1 MVSSFASPVVLI
13 GGWTIAAVLQPRPF
27 NQVASTVSALAAI
40 GAADRWVMTLVF
52 LVVGVCDIV
61 TAAALRPAAPA
72 GRVLL
77 IAGAACGMV
86 VAAYPENARGGL
98 VEHAV
103 WAGLAFAGLAAW
115 PAAAWRRGRRVPWG
129 LRPAVCAGA
138 VAVQIVLLAWF
149 VGELLTAAGQIGLAE
164 RVVGGTQ
171 AIWPLVVVLSCRASA
186 ALAWPL
192 LARRRAPVRRGDE
205 APQREALGVKSLRRQ
220 RLATSACL
228 ARTASAA
235 SRRAASSVSVRSRST
250 IRRTPVR
257 PISASTPR

>member
-1 MVSSFASPVVLI
+1 MPWVRVVPWWGVVSSIASPVVLI

-27 NQVASTVSALAAI
+27 DQVADTVSALAAI

-52 LVVGVCDIV
+52 LAVGTCDLV

-72 GRVLL
+72 GRLLL
-77 IAGAACGMV
+77 IVGAASGMV

-115 PAAAWRRGRRVPWG
+115 PAGAWRRGRAVPWG

-138 VAVQIVLLAWF
+138 VTVQIVLLAWF
-149 VGELLTAAGQIGLAE
+149 VAELVTAAGQVGLAE

-186 ALAWPL
+186 ALASPL
-192 LARRRAPVRRGDE
+192 QPRRRATVRLGDE
-205 APQREALGVKSLRRQ
+205 APPRER
-220 RLATSACL
+220 
-228 ARTASAA
+228 
-235 SRRAASSVSVRSRST
+235 
-250 IRRTPVR
+250 
-257 PISASTPR
+257 